1 MTTVITKNVSRFNII
16 YMLLALLG
24 LYAFAMIV
32 IKDTPQYKVAIESE
46 LDFVLDKMPEA
57 EAKHLESVTQSRF
70 QRWFYD
76 SGAFYKL
83 KSMFMPKDVQYQEEM
98 SKGIFSVKRV
108 HQVLNN
114 LQYLVYQFIM
124 RITLVEFWL
133 YTMLPMMVAMVATG
147 YFNWKKKAYQLG
159 GQSVNVVRLW
169 LKVGWGFLLL
179 MSTYL
184 VIPNIAGAYTLF
196 APPLLMFIMALAIS
210 KIIQSFHKSF

>member
-1 MTTVITKNVSRFNII
+1 MTTVITKNASRFNVI
-16 YMLLALLG
+16 YVILALLG

-32 IKDTPQYKVAIESE
+32 IKDTPQYKVAIEAE
-46 LDFVLDKMPEA
+46 LNYVLEKMPEA
-57 EAKHLESVTQSRF
+57 EGQHLESVTQGRF
-70 QRWFYD
+70 QRWLYD

-133 YTMLPMMVAMVATG
+133 YTMLPMMVAMVVTG
-147 YFNWKKKAYQLG
+147 YYNWKKKTYQLG

-179 MSTYL
+179 MSSYL